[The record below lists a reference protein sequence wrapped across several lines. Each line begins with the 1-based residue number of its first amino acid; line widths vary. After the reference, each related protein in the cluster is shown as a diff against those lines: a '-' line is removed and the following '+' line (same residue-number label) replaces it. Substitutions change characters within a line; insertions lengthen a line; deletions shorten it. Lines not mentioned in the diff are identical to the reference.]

1 MSILEGTIQK
11 TIAGKLY
18 SLSANFLTKAE
29 ANKEAKRIRGNKF
42 EVRITRE
49 ARGGFG
55 DNRKVFKVW
64 VRNPRPF

>member
-11 TIAGKLY
+11 TIGGKLF
-18 SLSANFLTKAE
+18 SLSANFVKKSD
-29 ANKEAKRIRGNKF
+29 ANKEAKRIRKNGF

>member
-11 TIAGKLY
+11 TIGGKLY
-18 SLSANFLTKAE
+18 SLSANFIKKSD
-29 ANKEAKRIRGNKF
+29 ANTEAKKIRKAGF

-55 DNRKVFKVW
+55 DNKKVFKLW